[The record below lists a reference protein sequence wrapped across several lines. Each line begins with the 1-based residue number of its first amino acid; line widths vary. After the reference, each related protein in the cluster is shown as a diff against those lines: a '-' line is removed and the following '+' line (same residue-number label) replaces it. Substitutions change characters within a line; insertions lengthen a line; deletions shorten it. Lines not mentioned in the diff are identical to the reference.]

1 MGPRRGVDTITPHTR
16 PPADEDADRALVRVV
31 TCMDGVVEAT
41 DTLTTADATGGDV
54 RLRLQTDMALGAEGG
69 RVRARH
75 ALRAGERLFCSLSWA
90 EELASPVDA
99 DEAEGRLSAT
109 CSFWRDWLDRSRPVD
124 HR

>member
-69 RVRARH
+69 RVRARCP
-75 ALRAGERLFCSLSWA
+75 AGRRAAVLLAVLGRGARLA
-90 EELASPVDA
+90 
-99 DEAEGRLSAT
+99 GR
-109 CSFWRDWLDRSRPVD
+109 R
-124 HR
+124 